1 MHLDFIVFMHFCIKS
16 SVDRKYCFLQKIVFF
31 CNFFQNFCKIFV
43 IFVKIFVFREKFVQK
58 FTKFY
63 KKIVH
68 FIEHYL
74 MRFSGKTGFFSEK
87 NLHTFLQFWQNVQ
100 KKSRQEQN
108 KILQKKVYFLF
119 FSHFFAEFVITCYMY
134 FSRKNLQEKI
144 TIYFI
149 YFIQFFMKY
158 LLFEKLVDT
167 FCTKTHEK
175 KHPFFSENF
184 RALCTTYGVYG

>member
-1 MHLDFIVFMHFCIKS
+1 
-16 SVDRKYCFLQKIVFF
+16 
-31 CNFFQNFCKIFV
+31 
-43 IFVKIFVFREKFVQK
+43 
-58 FTKFY
+58 
-63 KKIVH
+63 
-68 FIEHYL
+68 
-74 MRFSGKTGFFSEK
+74 
-87 NLHTFLQFWQNVQ
+87 
-100 KKSRQEQN
+100 
-108 KILQKKVYFLF
+108 
-119 FSHFFAEFVITCYMY
+119 MY

>member
-1 MHLDFIVFMHFCIKS
+1 MIFQWTHLDFIVFVRFCIKS
-16 SVDRKYCFLQKIVFF
+16 SVNRKCCFLQKIVFF

-74 MRFSGKTGFFSEK
+74 VSFSGKTGFFSEK
-87 NLHTFLQFWQNVQ
+87 NLHTFFQFWQNVQ
-100 KKSRQEQN
+100 KNPDKKKN

-119 FSHFFAEFVITCYMY
+119 FSHF
-134 FSRKNLQEKI
+134 LQS
-144 TIYFI
+144 
-149 YFIQFFMKY
+149 
-158 LLFEKLVDT
+158 L
-167 FCTKTHEK
+167 
-175 KHPFFSENF
+175 
-184 RALCTTYGVYG
+184 